1 MTTFSLRRVAQYTAK
16 HYAEYGRLYAMLFG
30 SVIAILSVTALM
42 IVSKKE
48 LFNEFLPVELIY
60 EGALAIL
67 PAMVLCVAA
76 LSVHSLDR
84 TTNRATFELTL
95 PLSDAERYTFVFL
108 NTLIVGVLVPFVI
121 FCIFNHGI
129 YHKVS
134 LIVGLFFLVHP
145 YVLVAYCWARR
156 HKYAILGL
164 TLLWALTM
172 FSLASVSSTIG
183 MPAFGNYLHFSLPES
198 YEFFK
203 AGPMMYGSGIEFD
216 YPMWVEWL
224 FTVVMWALAYVIA
237 YFKLRERR
245 LA

>member
-16 HYAEYGRLYAMLFG
+16 HYAEYGRSYAMLFG
-30 SVIAILSVTALM
+30 SVIAILSVMALL
-42 IVSKKE
+42 ILAKFK
-48 LFNEFLPVELIY
+48 FFLEI
-60 EGALAIL
+60 EGIFQTMLVCLCAV
-67 PAMVLCVAA
+67 VLGVANM
-76 LSVHSLDR
+76 SFCSLDR
-84 TTNRATFELTL
+84 TTNRASLEMTL
-95 PLSDAERYTFVFL
+95 PLTTAERYAFVFL
-108 NTLIVGVLVPFVI
+108 NTLIMGVLVPFAISCV
-121 FCIFNHGI
+121 FDFWDCF
-129 YHKVS
+129 KAPMM
-134 LIVGLFFLVHP
+134 LGLFFLVHP

-164 TLLWALTM
+164 MLLWALTM

-224 FTVVMWALAYVIA
+224 FTIVMWALAYVIA

>member
-16 HYAEYGRLYAMLFG
+16 HYAEYGRSYAMLFG
-30 SVIAILSVTALM
+30 SVIAILSVMALL
-42 IVSKKE
+42 ILAKFK
-48 LFNEFLPVELIY
+48 FFLEI
-60 EGALAIL
+60 EGIFQTMLVCLCAV
-67 PAMVLCVAA
+67 VLGVANM
-76 LSVHSLDR
+76 SFCSLDR
-84 TTNRATFELTL
+84 TTNRASLEMTL
-95 PLSDAERYTFVFL
+95 PLTTAERYAFVFL
-108 NTLIVGVLVPFVI
+108 NTLIMGMLVPFAISCV
-121 FCIFNHGI
+121 FDFWDCF
-129 YHKVS
+129 KAPMM
-134 LIVGLFFLVHP
+134 LGLYLLVHP
-145 YVLVAYCWARR
+145 YVMVAYCWARR

-164 TLLWALTM
+164 MLLWALTM

>member
-16 HYAEYGRLYAMLFG
+16 HYAEYGRSYAMLFG
-30 SVIAILSVTALM
+30 SVIAILSVMALL
-42 IVSKKE
+42 ILAKFK
-48 LFNEFLPVELIY
+48 FFLEI
-60 EGALAIL
+60 EGIFQTMLVCLCAV
-67 PAMVLCVAA
+67 VLGVANM
-76 LSVHSLDR
+76 SFCSLDR

-121 FCIFNHGI
+121 FCIFNHGT

-156 HKYAILGL
+156 LKYAVVGL
-164 TLLWALTM
+164 VLLWAGTLLLLSAISPMVGIPT
-172 FSLASVSSTIG
+172 
-183 MPAFGNYLHFSLPES
+183 FGDWIHFSLPDG
-198 YEFFK
+198 YAFFNRL
-203 AGPMMYGSGIEFD
+203 APMLYSSEIEFE

-224 FTVVMWALAYVIA
+224 FTTIMWALAYVIA

>member
-30 SVIAILSVTALM
+30 SVIAILSVMALL
-42 IVSKKE
+42 ILAKFK
-48 LFNEFLPVELIY
+48 FFLEI
-60 EGALAIL
+60 EGIFQTMLVCLCAV
-67 PAMVLCVAA
+67 VLGVANM
-76 LSVHSLDR
+76 SFCSLDR
-84 TTNRATFELTL
+84 TTNRATLEMTL
-95 PLSDAERYTFVFL
+95 PLTSAERYTFVFL
-108 NTLIVGVLVPFVI
+108 NTLIIGVLVPFAI
-121 FCIFNHGI
+121 SCAFDFWDCF
-129 YHKVS
+129 KAPMM
-134 LIVGLFFLVHP
+134 LGLYLLVHP
-145 YVLVAYCWARR
+145 YVMVAYCWARR

-216 YPMWVEWL
+216 YPMWVEWS

>member
-16 HYAEYGRLYAMLFG
+16 HYAEYGRSYAMLFG
-30 SVIAILSVTALM
+30 SVIAILSVMALL
-42 IVSKKE
+42 ILAKFK
-48 LFNEFLPVELIY
+48 FFLEI
-60 EGALAIL
+60 EGIFQTMLVCLCAV
-67 PAMVLCVAA
+67 VLGVANM
-76 LSVHSLDR
+76 SFCSLDR
-84 TTNRATFELTL
+84 TTNRASLEMTL
-95 PLSDAERYTFVFL
+95 PLTTAERYAFVFL
-108 NTLIVGVLVPFVI
+108 NTLIMGVLVPFAISCV
-121 FCIFNHGI
+121 FDFWDCF
-129 YHKVS
+129 KAPMM
-134 LIVGLFFLVHP
+134 LGLFFLVHP

-164 TLLWALTM
+164 MLLWALTM

-216 YPMWVEWL
+216 YPMWVDWS

>member
-16 HYAEYGRLYAMLFG
+16 HYAEYGRSYAMLFG
-30 SVIAILSVTALM
+30 SVIAILSVMALL
-42 IVSKKE
+42 ILAKFK
-48 LFNEFLPVELIY
+48 FFLEI
-60 EGALAIL
+60 EGIFQTMLVCLCAV
-67 PAMVLCVAA
+67 VLGVANM
-76 LSVHSLDR
+76 SFCSLDR

-121 FCIFNHGI
+121 FCIFNYGI

-134 LIVGLFFLVHP
+134 VIVGLFFLVHP

-183 MPAFGNYLHFSLPES
+183 MPAFGDYLHFSLPES

-216 YPMWVEWL
+216 YPMWVEWS

>member
-16 HYAEYGRLYAMLFG
+16 HYAEYGRRYALIFG
-30 SVIAILSVTALM
+30 VIIVALAAM
-42 IVSKKE
+42 ALLIWAKFKFFLEIEGIFQTV
-48 LFNEFLPVELIY
+48 LVFLPAV
-60 EGALAIL
+60 
-67 PAMVLCVAA
+67 VVVVADM
-76 LSVHSLDR
+76 SIRSLYR
-84 TTNRATFELTL
+84 TTNRATLEMTL
-95 PLSDAERYTFVFL
+95 PLTSAERYVFVFL
-108 NTLIVGVLVPFVI
+108 NTLIVGALVPFAISCAFDFWDYFKAPVM
-121 FCIFNHGI
+121 F
-129 YHKVS
+129 
-134 LIVGLFFLVHP
+134 GLYLLVHP
-145 YVLVAYCWARR
+145 YVMVAYCWARYP
-156 HKYAILGL
+156 KYTIVGL
-164 TLLWALTM
+164 MLLWALTM

-216 YPMWVEWL
+216 YPMWIEWL